1 MGNSRIKKK
10 VVMTVTINKGAGKKK
25 LNEILNKIKHT
36 KKLDAKKHLGKVKW
50 EEDAVAYQRKLRD
63 EWD

>member
-1 MGNSRIKKK
+1 
-10 VVMTVTINKGAGKKK
+10 MTVTIKKGAGKQK
-25 LNEILNKIKHT
+25 LNEILSKIKHT
-36 KKLDAKKHLGKVKW
+36 KKLDAKQHLGKVKW